1 METKRKEINEKNASA
16 DDCRLEWARDRRCR
30 GHQPVTIP
38 ASARGRNQ
46 KMEKQKPMRQKK
58 IPGPG
63 RRCYRRCS
71 WKCLAVVTRDTWPT
85 DWPRPSTAPYATS
98 PTRLES
104 RDQLQGFRLIF
115 FQIKFNELWMIYD
128 EFFDDFEWILAGRQ
142 FDECPEQAATLSR
155 ERTFPCR
162 WTWRAPPNWS
172 GWNFH
177 SIQCV
182 DDEWNAEENLKNA
195 PEMSG

>member
-1 METKRKEINEKNASA
+1 MPEPMIVDSSEHVIEGAG
-16 DDCRLEWARDRRCR
+16 

-71 WKCLAVVTRDTWPT
+71 SKCLAPVTRDTWPT

-115 FQIKFNELWMIYD
+115 LKK
-128 EFFDDFEWILAGRQ
+128 ILI
-142 FDECPEQAATLSR
+142 E
-155 ERTFPCR
+155 
-162 WTWRAPPNWS
+162 
-172 GWNFH
+172 
-177 SIQCV
+177 
-182 DDEWNAEENLKNA
+182 
-195 PEMSG
+195 